1 MFTKEES
8 MRKLLQEPLI
18 QFLLI
23 ALLLLGGERLINADD
38 YANEQYSILIDDQ
51 VLLQFIQLQAKMFK
65 PTQAKAALEAMSA
78 EDRQRLVDDYARN
91 EVLFREAMALNLNKN
106 DQIIR
111 RRLIQKMDY
120 LAQGFYDEAEPL
132 TEEDLRTYYAEH
144 SEEYKKAASATFTHV
159 FISAD
164 SRDVSQAKDIADAL
178 LKTLNAK
185 QVPFEN
191 APGYGERFLYNRN
204 YVNRDDDE
212 IGSHFGDDFKETVF
226 AFEVADNW
234 QGPVQSSYGWHLVL
248 LKKNT
253 PAFIPKFEEIS
264 SAVFADVQRQQQ
276 RQTKR
281 EAVNK
286 LMAKYKISDQ
296 GQQ

>member
-1 MFTKEES
+1 
-8 MRKLLQEPLI
+8 MRKLLKEPLI
-18 QFLLI
+18 QFLII

-51 VLLQFIQLQAKMFK
+51 VLLQFMQLQAKMFK
-65 PTQAKAALEAMSA
+65 PSQAKAVLEAMNA
-78 EDRQRLVDDYARN
+78 EDRQRLVDDYVRN

-120 LAQGFYDEAEPL
+120 LAQGFYNEAEPL
-132 TEEDLRTYYAEH
+132 TEDDLRTYYAEH
-144 SEEYKKAASATFTHV
+144 NQEYKKAASATFTHV
-159 FISAD
+159 FISSD
-164 SRDVSQAKDIADAL
+164 SREVSQAKDIADSL
-178 LKTLNAK
+178 LKTLNAE

-212 IGSHFGDDFKETVF
+212 IGSHFGDDFKQSVF
-226 AFEVADNW
+226 ALEVADSW

-253 PAFIPKFEEIS
+253 PAYIPEFEEIS

-281 EAVNK
+281 EAINK